1 MSDLQ
6 VDVQG
11 FDQLVRKIKVL
22 ANDKD
27 KRREILMILKQISKP
42 TLSAAKQNVPI
53 SKKAH
58 LISGKRSKKL
68 IQPGNLK
75 KSLGHITGRK
85 GSSKDNPTIY
95 VGARVKGAQDG
106 FYAAWVHEG
115 HNVYA
120 KGFKRKR
127 KAGANMGAAKSR
139 TKANPFLRNAYN
151 QTGGR
156 VTAEAEAQ
164 FSKFLQRR
172 IDKLS
177 SNV

>member
-1 MSDLQ
+1 MSNLKLEIKG
-6 VDVQG
+6 VDELIG
-11 FDQLVRKIKVL
+11 KIKIL

-58 LISGKRSKKL
+58 LISGKRSRKM

-95 VGARVKGAQDG
+95 VGARVKGVQDG

-115 HNVYA
+115 HNIYA

-127 KAGANMGAAKSR
+127 KKGANMGAAKSR
-139 TKANPFLRNAYN
+139 TKANPFLRKAYE

-156 VTAEAEAQ
+156 VTADAEAQ

>member
-1 MSDLQ
+1 MNNLQ

-11 FDQLVRKIKVL
+11 FDELVRKIKIL

-42 TLSAAKQNVPI
+42 TLSAAKQNVKDSEKP
-53 SKKAH
+53 H
-58 LISGKRSKKL
+58 LISGKRTRKI

-75 KSLGHITGRK
+75 KSLNHITGRK

-106 FYAAWVHEG
+106 FYAHWVHEG
-115 HNVYA
+115 HNIYA

-127 KAGANMGAAKSR
+127 TKGANMGAAKKR

-156 VTAEAEAQ
+156 VTSEAEAQ